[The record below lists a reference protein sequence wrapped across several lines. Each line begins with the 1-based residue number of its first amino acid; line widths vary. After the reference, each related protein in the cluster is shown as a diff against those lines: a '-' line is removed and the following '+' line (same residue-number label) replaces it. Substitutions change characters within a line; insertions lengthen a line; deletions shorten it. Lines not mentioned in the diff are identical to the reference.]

1 MAVQTVRDLHF
12 AMASPRTMPYTA
24 SFGEALIAALPTLVE
39 AKVVVKDAGESR
51 RRFKSGS
58 VQI

>member
-1 MAVQTVRDLHF
+1 
-12 AMASPRTMPYTA
+12 MPYTA